1 MAWADT
7 IACSVISRNCLV
19 NFTFCAGQRL
29 YNVEAYIR
37 GAANPSLVC
46 YCRVSSPKQKD
57 DLQRQIAYM
66 QSLYP
71 EAEIIKDIGSGLNFK
86 RKGLRS
92 ILDRLLRGDKLKI
105 IVACR
110 DRLCRFGFELI
121 QYMVEQNGGE
131 ILVQEQTV
139 HCPQTELTTKFRS
152 RRDKIQSCYIP
163 KSAVTDKG
171 IYHTKLGSIRFTEK
185 LPTEIGDCR
194 LVRHLGVTYLCVP
207 HEVPRSRVD
216 ELHHQIARF
225 LVDNFDIILLPTF
238 ETSHSSYFLFLNY

>member
-1 MAWADT
+1 MAYVPLRKAVERLGLHPNTLRKYADEGK
-7 IACSVISRNCLV
+7 IKIIKNE
-19 NFTFCAGQRL
+19 AGQRL

-37 GAANPSLVC
+37 GAANASLIC

-131 ILVQEQTV
+131 IVVQEQTV
-139 HCPQTELTTKFRS
+139 HCPQTELTTDLLSIIHVFSCRMHGLRKYS
-152 RRDKIQSCYIP
+152 KKIKEDQDIP
-163 KSAVTDKG
+163 KPPSK
-171 IYHTKLGSIRFTEK
+171 K
-185 LPTEIGDCR
+185 
-194 LVRHLGVTYLCVP
+194 
-207 HEVPRSRVD
+207 
-216 ELHHQIARF
+216 
-225 LVDNFDIILLPTF
+225 
-238 ETSHSSYFLFLNY
+238 SS